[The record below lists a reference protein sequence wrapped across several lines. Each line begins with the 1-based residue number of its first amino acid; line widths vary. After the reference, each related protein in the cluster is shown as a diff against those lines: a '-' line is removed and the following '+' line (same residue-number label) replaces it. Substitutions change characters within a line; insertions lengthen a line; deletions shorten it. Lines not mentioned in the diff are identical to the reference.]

1 MLPAVAWGSIMEYTV
16 LLLAFAWLT
25 GMAFATALVGTW
37 IARSR
42 RSNAGASDGEGRR
55 SVAGQKSERL
65 FSAIVLSESLP
76 PAQPRPGRRCGQD
89 STRRPRR
96 FR

>member
-1 MLPAVAWGSIMEYTV
+1 MEYTV

-42 RSNAGASDGEGRR
+42 RSNAGASDGPGRR
-55 SVAGQKSERL
+55 SGHKSERL
-65 FSAIVLSESLP
+65 IGNP
-76 PAQPRPGRRCGQD
+76 K
-89 STRRPRR
+89 
-96 FR
+96 

>member
-1 MLPAVAWGSIMEYTV
+1 MEYTV

-42 RSNAGASDGEGRR
+42 RDGPGEGRQ
-55 SVAGQKSERL
+55 SLAGQKSERL
-65 FSAIVLSESLP
+65 SGHP
-76 PAQPRPGRRCGQD
+76 M
-89 STRRPRR
+89 
-96 FR
+96 